1 MMTLKI
7 SCTRALDLDSQ
18 NASAHLHIALLYLQ
32 KEDRDSAYDH
42 LVLARDLGSVEA
54 EALLSQY
61 FP

>member
-1 MMTLKI
+1 M
-7 SCTRALDLDSQ
+7 
-18 NASAHLHIALLYLQ
+18 ALLYLQ

-42 LVLARDLGSVEA
+42 LVLARALGSAEA